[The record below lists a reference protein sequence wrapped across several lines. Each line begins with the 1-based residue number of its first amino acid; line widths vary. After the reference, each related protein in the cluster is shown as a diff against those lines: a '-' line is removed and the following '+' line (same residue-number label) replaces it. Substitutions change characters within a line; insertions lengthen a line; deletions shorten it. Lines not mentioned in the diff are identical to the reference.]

1 MKLTIIGV
9 GPGREEFLTQRAAEL
24 IRTSKVVFAPDRIF
38 DSLSFLNPGIEAMPF
53 SKILERLQEMEE
65 EKEENVALLAS
76 GDVGFYSVSSTI
88 KRKFPGMK
96 VELVNGLSS
105 LQYFC
110 GLLQIPYEEMHIVSA
125 HGRKLPV
132 LPHVAYH
139 KRTFF
144 LTGGQLCAHDI
155 IQELSEG
162 GLGEAKVSVGENLS
176 LPGERI
182 RRGAAWELAGEEFC
196 ALAVMVVENPAA
208 VNPFQE
214 LRDSDFLRSKVPM
227 TKEDIRSVSLARLDI
242 QPQDS
247 VYDIGA
253 GTGAMSVAM
262 ARRAWQGMV
271 YAVERNEDACRL
283 VLENRERLGAFN
295 LRLSQG
301 TAPEAL
307 EELPPPDKVFIGGS
321 GGNMREI
328 LELVWQKNPEAKIV
342 INAITLETLQEGIQC
357 LEEHGLWARVTCVSS
372 TQGEQVGSYHMMK
385 AQNPVY
391 IISGEPGRN
400 KE

>member
-9 GPGREEFLTQRAAEL
+9 GPGREEFLTQKAAEL
-24 IRTSKVVFAPDRIF
+24 IRTAKVIFAPDRIF

-53 SKILERLQEMEE
+53 SKILERLQGMK
-65 EKEENVALLAS
+65 EKKEGNAVLLAS

-88 KRKFPGMK
+88 KRKFPEMK
-96 VELVNGLSS
+96 VELINGLSS

-214 LRDSDFLRSKVPM
+214 LRDSDFLRSQ
-227 TKEDIRSVSLARLDI
+227 ARLDI

-271 YAVERNEDACRL
+271 YAVERKEDACRL
-283 VLENRERLGAFN
+283 AMENKERLGAFN

-357 LEEHGLWARVTCVSS
+357 LEAHGLLARVTCVSS